1 MSCPAQE
8 NLERGLHR
16 FGTFLAVR
24 QFGERVFRWAK
35 ELHKTRTGNISLAT
49 IFSDLKATYW
59 MVGVALIGACIFSFV
74 WILLMRYLAG
84 EYFLR
89 GVSNFLDKNFRGD
102 GVHFHPDRL
111 PGCRILAGLL
121 LFQPL
126 SRLAINW
133 PWDEQKHLPGLLSVR
148 NFHWT
153 EILICDRMRQQDAN
167 IYSDTESRCLAY
179 ICLCSWTGL
188 QK

>member
-1 MSCPAQE
+1 MNTINAWSRWLKLSSPAQE

-84 EYFLR
+84 EYFLLSSCKFSWQKFQGR
-89 GVSNFLDKNFRGD
+89 WCTLPSWPSSWVSD
-102 GVHFHPDRL
+102 P
-111 PGCRILAGLL
+111 CWAIA
-121 LFQPL
+121 L
-126 SRLAINW
+126 STSITFGNQLTLRRTKTSSRSLVC
-133 PWDEQKHLPGLLSVR
+133 QKLSLNR
-148 NFHWT
+148 NFDLW
-153 EILICDRMRQQDAN
+153 
-167 IYSDTESRCLAY
+167 
-179 ICLCSWTGL
+179 
-188 QK
+188 

>member
-1 MSCPAQE
+1 MNTINARVRWLKLSFPTQE

-24 QFGERVFRWAK
+24 QFGERVFRWAI

-84 EYFLR
+84 EYFIFIILI

-102 GVHFHPDRL
+102 GVHFHLDRL

-121 LFQPL
+121 LLQPL
-126 SRLAINW
+126 SRLAIN
-133 PWDEQKHLPGLLSVR
+133 
-148 NFHWT
+148 
-153 EILICDRMRQQDAN
+153 
-167 IYSDTESRCLAY
+167 
-179 ICLCSWTGL
+179 
-188 QK
+188 